1 MVTKVCRNEPGIYG
15 KVCRVHIYTHVV
27 NLKHKIEMMQRVYM
41 YAVARLGARIV
52 NAIITL
58 KRSSI
63 DPILVSANM
72 VNMLEDC
79 PFN

>member
-1 MVTKVCRNEPGIYG
+1 
-15 KVCRVHIYTHVV
+15 
-27 NLKHKIEMMQRVYM
+27 M